1 MDVALPSGGLE
12 SIEHAFLRQLNVGRV
27 QILDKVNAKLA
38 RGRFD
43 FHARLGCSN
52 GGGFFFCRLG
62 HELRRKSDAEFSC
75 QGFVQQQPFP
85 GNIFNRDAF
94 GGFAQQHAHDGAS
107 GRKPAFIITHANAR
121 HRSARGEIRIVIEQR
136 EPGVSGGL
144 HDDIEG
150 LRHCVVAL
158 NIERLHAA
166 AYQGLRGLQH
176 IARTGDGGFL
186 ELDARVREI
195 PAGDLDHF
203 AGVGFRSI
211 VDGADA
217 LDSRHGRADQIHHLL
232 HRRKRADARQVGQVV
247 REALPCAR
255 GEGIGTIGEHH
266 RLALD
271 QTARSADDRRGHGH
285 DQVHIRAVKIL
296 EHRRYVWNLR
306 LGVGTP
312 HLEIFAFLESH
323 RAHPVENSI
332 QANLPARLGREIGK
346 ANFEMPAWRDTKCS
360 RCGSDT

>member
-1 MDVALPSGGLE
+1 MGLATRVNASGLPWQRRKAPCRAVVVQAMINSVSATAASTMLLRMAISPWALRRRSSKWTSRCHPADWKASSTPFCDNSTLGVSRYSIRSMRNFREGGLI
-12 SIEHAFLRQLNVGRV
+12 ST
-27 QILDKVNAKLA
+27 
-38 RGRFD
+38 
-43 FHARLGCSN
+43 
-52 GGGFFFCRLG
+52 
-62 HELRRKSDAEFSC
+62 
-75 QGFVQQQPFP
+75 
-85 GNIFNRDAF
+85 
-94 GGFAQQHAHDGAS
+94 
-107 GRKPAFIITHANAR
+107 PA
-121 HRSARGEIRIVIEQR
+121 
-136 EPGVSGGL
+136 L
-144 HDDIEG
+144 
-150 LRHCVVAL
+150 
-158 NIERLHAA
+158 AA
-166 AYQGLRGLQH
+166 ATAVAFSFAASATSSAGKATPSFRASASFRSSLRWETFSIGM
-176 IARTGDGGFL
+176 
-186 ELDARVREI
+186 

-203 AGVGFRSI
+203 ARVGFRSI

-232 HRRKRADARQVGQVV
+232 HRRKRADARQVGQMV